1 MSSKQIRWI
10 VAALALGLVA
20 LAGIAQA
27 EVAQKGT
34 IRVKFDGQLT
44 PNKLRD
50 QAEPRSR
57 SRSPPRS
64 PRPTPKRRPRR

>member
-1 MSSKQIRWI
+1 MSKSQIRWI
-10 VAALALGLVA
+10 ALALGLTVLA

-34 IRVKFDGQLT
+34 IRVQFDGQLT
-44 PNKLRD
+44 PNKLPRS
-50 QAEPRSR
+50 AARRSR
-57 SRSPPRS
+57 SRSRPRS